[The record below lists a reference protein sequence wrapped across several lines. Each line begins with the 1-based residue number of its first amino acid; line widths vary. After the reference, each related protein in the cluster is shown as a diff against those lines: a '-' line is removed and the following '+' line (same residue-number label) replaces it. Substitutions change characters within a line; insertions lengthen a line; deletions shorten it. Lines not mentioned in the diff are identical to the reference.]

1 MNNENEM
8 SGIKKVVII
17 GCSGCGALAALMLK
31 KLNFSLEV
39 IIIREPQEKGLL
51 TRCATP
57 YICCG
62 DVMVDASYKDD
73 NIFTEKGIK
82 LTNATAVEIN
92 RDKKSVETADGNIYF
107 YDKLVLAT
115 GAHPVMPPVEGV
127 DLPGV
132 FTLRTSG
139 DAVNI
144 LNWINSERVRNVVL
158 LGAGAIGIE
167 KAYLLTQQ
175 GLNVTLVEM
184 LGHVMSNILDG
195 DMSEE
200 VQTYMQEKGVHLKLN
215 QKIVSIVGKN
225 SIEGIKLDSGEEI
238 SAEMVVISSGAR
250 CNIEL
255 AKNAGLDLG
264 NFGLK
269 VNDYLQTS
277 DLDIFAGGDLIEYQN
292 HITGKPMLGQL
303 RPNAVIAGRV
313 IAKNILGFNIKYPP
327 FINSFCTKFFDKSIA
342 GAGITELE
350 AKQEGIEIITAKQR
364 STSMHSMMR
373 ERKPYVV
380 KLIFDKQSQKLI
392 GGQIVSDS
400 DSAVKYIDVIAMAIR
415 CDLKI
420 LDLTTLRCAGQPEL
434 SPDPGK
440 EPIALAAESAFE
452 QLNRG
457 IGKICVYEKR
467 SKKMDGIRR
476 SEIFKTNWTS

>member
-1 MNNENEM
+1 MEN
-8 SGIKKVVII
+8 IKNVVVI

-31 KLNFSLEV
+31 KLRPSLEV
-39 IIIREPQEKGLL
+39 TIIREPQEKGLL

-73 NIFTEKGIK
+73 NIFTDKGIK
-82 LTNATAVEIN
+82 LINVTAVAID
-92 RDKKSVETADGNIYF
+92 RDKKSVKTSDGNTYF

-115 GAHPVMPPVEGV
+115 GAKPVMPPVPGV

-144 LNWINSERVRNVVL
+144 LNWINSKRVRNIALV
-158 LGAGAIGIE
+158 GAGAIGIE
-167 KAYLLTQQ
+167 KAYLLSRQ
-175 GLNVTLVEM
+175 GLKVTLVEM
-184 LGHVMSNILDG
+184 LGHIMSNILDA

-200 VQTYMQEKGVHLKLN
+200 VQTYMQQKGVHLKLN
-215 QKIVSIVGKN
+215 KRVISINGKDNVEGVS
-225 SIEGIKLDSGEEI
+225 LDSGEEI
-238 SAEMVVISSGAR
+238 NAEMVVISAGAR

-264 NFGLK
+264 KLGLK
-269 VNDYLQTS
+269 VDEYLQTS
-277 DLDIFAGGDLIEYQN
+277 DPDIFAGGDIIEYQS
-292 HITGKPMLGQL
+292 HITGKSILGQL

-313 IAKNILGFNIKYPP
+313 IAKNILGVNVKFPLL
-327 FINSFCTKFFDKSIA
+327 INSFCTKFFDKSIA

-350 AKQEGIEIITAKQR
+350 AKQEGIEVITAKQR

-400 DSAVKYIDVIAMAIR
+400 ECPVKSIDVIAMAVR
-415 CDLKI
+415 YGLKI

-452 QLNRG
+452 SLYN
-457 IGKICVYEKR
+457 K
-467 SKKMDGIRR
+467 
-476 SEIFKTNWTS
+476 

>member
-1 MNNENEM
+1 MNNGNKVHE
-8 SGIKKVVII
+8 IKKIVVI
-17 GCSGCGALAALMLK
+17 GCSGCGAMAALMLK
-31 KLNFSLEV
+31 KLKSSLEV
-39 IIIREPQEKGLL
+39 TIIREPQEKGLL

-73 NIFTEKGIK
+73 NIFTEKGIR
-82 LTNATAVEIN
+82 LINVTAIEID
-92 RDKKSVETADGNIYF
+92 RDKKSVKTSDGNIYS

-115 GAHPVMPPVEGV
+115 GAYPLMPPVPGV

-144 LNWINSERVRNVVL
+144 LNWINSQRVKNIVL
-158 LGAGAIGIE
+158 VGAGAIGIE
-167 KAYLLTQQ
+167 KAYLLSRR
-175 GLNVTLVEM
+175 GLKVTLVEM
-184 LGHVMSNILDG
+184 LGHVMSNILDA

-200 VQTYMQEKGVHLKLN
+200 LQTYMLQKGVHLKLN
-215 QKIVSIVGKN
+215 KKIISINGQENV
-225 SIEGIKLDSGEEI
+225 EGIKLESGEQI
-238 SAEMVVISSGAR
+238 NAEMVVISAGAR

-264 NFGLK
+264 ELGLK
-269 VNDYLQTS
+269 VDDYLKTS
-277 DLDIFAGGDLIEYQN
+277 DPDIFAGGDLIEYQN

-313 IAKNILGFNIKYPP
+313 IAKNILGFDIKYPSL
-327 FINSFCTKFFDKSIA
+327 INSFCTKFFDKSVA
-342 GAGITELE
+342 GAGMTEFE
-350 AKQEGIEIITAKQR
+350 AKQDGIEVITAKQR

-415 CDLKI
+415 CNLKI
-420 LDLTTLRCAGQPEL
+420 LELTTFRCAGQPEL

-440 EPIALAAESAFE
+440 EPVALAAENAFE
-452 QLNRG
+452 QLN
-457 IGKICVYEKR
+457 
-467 SKKMDGIRR
+467 KK
-476 SEIFKTNWTS
+476 

>member
-1 MNNENEM
+1 MNNGNKVHE
-8 SGIKKVVII
+8 IKKIVVI
-17 GCSGCGALAALMLK
+17 GCSGCGAMAALMLK
-31 KLNFSLEV
+31 KLKSSLEV
-39 IIIREPQEKGLL
+39 TIIREPQEKGLL

-73 NIFTEKGIK
+73 NIFTEKGIR
-82 LTNATAVEIN
+82 LINVTAIEID
-92 RDKKSVETADGNIYF
+92 RDKKSVKTSDGNIYS

-115 GAHPVMPPVEGV
+115 GAYPLMPPVPGV

-144 LNWINSERVRNVVL
+144 LNWINSQRVKNIVL
-158 LGAGAIGIE
+158 VGAGAIGIE
-167 KAYLLTQQ
+167 KAYLLSRR
-175 GLNVTLVEM
+175 GLKVTLVEM
-184 LGHVMSNILDG
+184 LGHVMSNILDA

-200 VQTYMQEKGVHLKLN
+200 LQTYMLQKGVHLKLN
-215 QKIVSIVGKN
+215 KKIISINGQENV
-225 SIEGIKLDSGEEI
+225 EGIKLESGEQI
-238 SAEMVVISSGAR
+238 NAEMVVVSAGAR

-255 AKNAGLDLG
+255 AKNAGLNLG
-264 NFGLK
+264 VLGLK
-269 VNDYLQTS
+269 VDDSLQTS
-277 DLDIFAGGDLIEYQN
+277 DPDIFAGGDLIEYQN

-313 IAKNILGFNIKYPP
+313 IAKNILGFDIKYPSL
-327 FINSFCTKFFDKSIA
+327 INSFCTKFFDKSVA
-342 GAGITELE
+342 GAGMTEFE
-350 AKQEGIEIITAKQR
+350 AKQDGIEVITAKQR

-415 CDLKI
+415 CNLKI
-420 LDLTTLRCAGQPEL
+420 LELTTFRCAGQPEL

-440 EPIALAAESAFE
+440 EPVALAAENAFE
-452 QLNRG
+452 QLN
-457 IGKICVYEKR
+457 
-467 SKKMDGIRR
+467 KK
-476 SEIFKTNWTS
+476 

>member
-1 MNNENEM
+1 MNKENKGN
-8 SGIKKVVII
+8 GIKKVVVI

-31 KLNFSLEV
+31 KLKSALDV
-39 IIIREPQEKGLL
+39 TIIREPQEKGLL

-73 NIFTEKGIK
+73 NIFTDKGIK
-82 LTNATAVEIN
+82 LINVTAVEIDRN
-92 RDKKSVETADGNIYF
+92 IKSVKTADGNTYS
-107 YDKLVLAT
+107 YDKLILAT
-115 GAHPVMPPVEGV
+115 GAYPAMPPVPGV

-144 LNWINSERVRNVVL
+144 LNWINSQRVKNIVL
-158 LGAGAIGIE
+158 VGAGAIGIE
-167 KAYLLTQQ
+167 KAYLLSRQ
-175 GLNVTLVEM
+175 GLKVTLVEM
-184 LGHVMSNILDG
+184 QGHVMSNILDA

-200 VQTYMQEKGVHLKLN
+200 VQTYMLQKGVHLKLN
-215 QKIVSIVGKN
+215 KRMISINGK
-225 SIEGIKLDSGEEI
+225 EHVEQVALDSGEKI
-238 SAEMVVISSGAR
+238 NAEMVVISAGAR

-264 NFGLK
+264 DFGLK

-277 DLDIFAGGDLIEYQN
+277 DIDIFAGGDLIEYRN

-313 IAKNILGFNIKYPP
+313 IAKNILGFDIKYPP
-327 FINSFCTKFFDKSIA
+327 LINSFCTKFFDKSMA

-350 AKQEGIEIITAKQR
+350 AKQEGLEIITAKQR
-364 STSMHSMMR
+364 SVSMHSMMR
-373 ERKPYVV
+373 ERKSYVV
-380 KLIFDKQSQKLI
+380 KLIFDKQNQKLI
-392 GGQIVSDS
+392 GGQIVSDA
-400 DSAVKYIDVIAMAIR
+400 DSAVKSIDVMAMAIR
-415 CDLKI
+415 CNLRI

-452 QLNRG
+452 QLNKG
-457 IGKICVYEKR
+457 
-467 SKKMDGIRR
+467 
-476 SEIFKTNWTS
+476 

>member
-1 MNNENEM
+1 MNDGNGM
-8 SGIKKVVII
+8 SRIKKIVVI

-31 KLNFSLEV
+31 KLDSSLEV
-39 IIIREPQEKGLL
+39 TIIREPQEKGLL

-82 LTNATAVEIN
+82 LINATAIEID
-92 RDKKSVETADGNIYF
+92 RDKKSVKTADGNTYF
-107 YDKLVLAT
+107 YNKLVLAT
-115 GAHPVMPPVEGV
+115 GAKPVMPPVPGV

-132 FTLRTSG
+132 FTLRTSD

-144 LNWINSERVRNVVL
+144 LNWINSQRVKNIVL
-158 LGAGAIGIE
+158 VGAGAIGIE
-167 KAYLLTQQ
+167 KAYLLSRQ
-175 GLNVTLVEM
+175 GLKVTLVEM
-184 LGHVMSNILDG
+184 LGHVMSNILDV

-200 VQTYMQEKGVHLKLN
+200 LQTYMLQKGVHLELN
-215 QKIVSIVGKN
+215 KKIISINGQESVEK
-225 SIEGIKLDSGEEI
+225 IKLDSGGEI
-238 SAEMVVISSGAR
+238 NAEMVVISAGTR

-264 NFGLK
+264 ELGLK
-269 VNDYLQTS
+269 VDDYLQTS
-277 DLDIFAGGDLIEYQN
+277 DPDIFAGGDLIEYQN
-292 HITGKPMLGQL
+292 HITGRPMLGQL
-303 RPNAVIAGRV
+303 RPNAVIAGRI
-313 IAKNILGFNIKYPP
+313 IAKNILGFHIKYPP
-327 FINSFCTKFFDKSIA
+327 LINSFCTKFFDKSVA
-342 GAGITELE
+342 GAGMTGLE
-350 AKQEGIEIITAKQR
+350 AKQGGIEVITAKQK

-380 KLIFDKQSQKLI
+380 KLIFDKQSQRLI

-400 DSAVKYIDVIAMAIR
+400 DSAIKYIDVIAMAIR
-415 CDLKI
+415 CNLKI
-420 LDLTTLRCAGQPEL
+420 LDLTTFRCAGQPEL

-452 QLNRG
+452 QLNKG
-457 IGKICVYEKR
+457 
-467 SKKMDGIRR
+467 
-476 SEIFKTNWTS
+476 

>member
-8 SGIKKVVII
+8 SRIKKIVVI

-31 KLNFSLEV
+31 KLRFSLEV
-39 IIIREPQEKGLL
+39 TIIREPEEKGLL

-62 DVMVDASYKDD
+62 NVMVDASYKDD
-73 NIFTEKGIK
+73 SIFTEKGIK
-82 LTNATAVEIN
+82 LINVTAVGIDRN
-92 RDKKSVETADGNIYF
+92 KKSIKTSDGNTYF

-115 GAHPVMPPVEGV
+115 GAKPIMPPVSGV

-139 DAVNI
+139 DAINI
-144 LNWINSERVRNVVL
+144 LNWINSKRVRNVVL
-158 LGAGAIGIE
+158 LGAGAIGVE
-167 KAYLLTQQ
+167 KAYLLSRQ
-175 GLNVTLVEM
+175 GLKVTLVEM
-184 LGHVMSNILDG
+184 FGHVMSSILDA

-200 VQTYMQEKGVHLKLN
+200 VQTYMQEKGINLKLN
-215 QKIVSIVGKN
+215 QKVTSINGNDNV
-225 SIEGIKLDSGEEI
+225 EGVMLDSGEEI
-238 SAEMVVISSGAR
+238 NADMVVISTGTR
-250 CNIEL
+250 CNVEL
-255 AKNAGLDLG
+255 AKDAGLDLG
-264 NFGLK
+264 ELGLK
-269 VNDYLQTS
+269 VNEYLQTS
-277 DLDIFAGGDLIEYQN
+277 DPDIFAGGDLIEYQN
-292 HITGKPMLGQL
+292 HVTGKPVLGQL

-313 IAKNILGFNIKYPP
+313 IAKNILGFNVTFPP
-327 FINSFCTKFFDKSIA
+327 LINSFCTKFFDKSIA

-350 AKQEGIEIITAKQR
+350 AKKESIEVITAKQR

-400 DSAVKYIDVIAMAIR
+400 ESSVRYIDVIAMAVKYG
-415 CDLKI
+415 LKI
-420 LDLTTLRCAGQPEL
+420 LDMTTFRCAGQPEL

-452 QLNRG
+452 ELHN
-457 IGKICVYEKR
+457 K
-467 SKKMDGIRR
+467 
-476 SEIFKTNWTS
+476 